1 MPRFSTE
8 SIRNLCFVGNAG
20 VGKTTLIEALLKTSG
35 AITNAGSVEK
45 GNTVS
50 DFDPQEKMRLHSLN
64 SSVMSVDLVHGG
76 VPLHFN
82 LLDTPGLSDFRG
94 PALAAMAAV
103 ETVACVISAQSGLDG
118 AALQLLERAKAR
130 GNERLLLVNKI
141 DADGVNIEALMG
153 KLREQLGSEC
163 LPLNLPSADCT
174 RVLDCLSASGG
185 SDPLAYSTRA
195 AAHQQIIDQ
204 IVEINPAVME
214 HYLDEGEAK
223 LSFTELHDAFEQC
236 LRESHLLPVV
246 FVSARSGAGL
256 TEFLD
261 ILMRWLPNPA
271 EGNPPPF
278 LKGEGDKAIAV
289 HAKADANAHVIAH
302 VFKVVN
308 DPFIGK
314 LSVFRIYQGTVK
326 KDTQLFIGDGRKPI
340 KVNHLYKL
348 FGREHTEIESGIA
361 GDICAVAKIDD
372 LGYDSL
378 MHDSH
383 DEDHWHLLPL
393 AMPRAMFGLSVQPA
407 SRGHEQ
413 KLSSGLSK
421 LAEEDPSLRIEHHA
435 DLNETVLLGLGDL
448 QLRVTLE
455 RLKERYQV
463 EVKTAPPRIAYRETI
478 TINAEGHHRHKK
490 QTGGAG
496 QFGEVFL
503 RIKPLARGEG
513 FRFVDE
519 THGGSIPYNFLPAVE
534 KGVRTVLEKGA
545 IAGFPLQDME
555 VAAFDGKHHP
565 VDSKEVAFVTAGK
578 RALLDAI
585 SKAKAVVLE
594 PLVTLSVTLPEAAM
608 GDVTAGL
615 ANKRAR
621 IQGTDSLHAGELSLN
636 ALVPLSEL
644 KDYQNELKSQTGGL
658 GSYSIDFSHYEAVP
672 AQVQKQ
678 LVDAYRPQQEED

>member
-1 MPRFSTE
+1 
-8 SIRNLCFVGNAG
+8 
-20 VGKTTLIEALLKTSG
+20 
-35 AITNAGSVEK
+35 
-45 GNTVS
+45 
-50 DFDPQEKMRLHSLN
+50 
-64 SSVMSVDLVHGG
+64 
-76 VPLHFN
+76 
-82 LLDTPGLSDFRG
+82 
-94 PALAAMAAV
+94 
-103 ETVACVISAQSGLDG
+103 
-118 AALQLLERAKAR
+118 
-130 GNERLLLVNKI
+130 
-141 DADGVNIEALMG
+141 
-153 KLREQLGSEC
+153 
-163 LPLNLPSADCT
+163 
-174 RVLDCLSASGG
+174 
-185 SDPLAYSTRA
+185 
-195 AAHQQIIDQ
+195 
-204 IVEINPAVME
+204 
-214 HYLDEGEAK
+214 
-223 LSFTELHDAFEQC
+223 
-236 LRESHLLPVV
+236 
-246 FVSARSGAGL
+246 
-256 TEFLD
+256 
-261 ILMRWLPNPA
+261 
-271 EGNPPPF
+271 
-278 LKGEGDKAIAV
+278 
-289 HAKADANAHVIAH
+289 
-302 VFKVVN
+302 
-308 DPFIGK
+308 
-314 LSVFRIYQGTVK
+314 
-326 KDTQLFIGDGRKPI
+326 
-340 KVNHLYKL
+340 
-348 FGREHTEIESGIA
+348 
-361 GDICAVAKIDD
+361 
-372 LGYDSL
+372 
-378 MHDSH
+378 
-383 DEDHWHLLPL
+383 
-393 AMPRAMFGLSVQPA
+393 
-407 SRGHEQ
+407 
-413 KLSSGLSK
+413 
-421 LAEEDPSLRIEHHA
+421 
-435 DLNETVLLGLGDL
+435 L